1 MDSVQ
6 ELVRCEL
13 DDMDVLVFELELPP
27 PPLPELSEGESEV
40 AILVGEGLSNAAIA
54 RARGVSGR
62 TVASQLRSI
71 FRKLDLSSRWALSLL
86 LTRRAVAAASSANVN
101 PSTEGEVRY
110 EPFGE
115 PRAVAVRLPSMPI
128 ACLLDPLAAI
138 TGGVLGNERSI
149 DRALQEALA
158 ESALTS
164 RARTVMR
171 AAVVSGRLPRIDD
184 VAAALDVS
192 PRTLQ
197 RQLHAEGE
205 SFRALLTATRVA
217 EARRRLEQGDDP
229 AQVAEGLGYTN
240 ASSLRRALRVR

>member
-86 LTRRAVAAASSANVN
+86 LTRRVVAAASSANVN
-101 PSTEGEVRY
+101 PSTEGEARY
-110 EPFGE
+110 EP
-115 PRAVAVRLPSMPI
+115 
-128 ACLLDPLAAI
+128 
-138 TGGVLGNERSI
+138 
-149 DRALQEALA
+149 
-158 ESALTS
+158 ALTS

-171 AAVVSGRLPRIDD
+171 AAVVSGRLPRIDS

-205 SFRALLTATRVA
+205 SFRAILTATRIA
-217 EARRRLEQGDDP
+217 EARRRLERGDEP
-229 AQVAEGLGYTN
+229 ARVAEALGYTS
-240 ASSLRRALRVR
+240 AASLRRALRGR